1 MEYPARPRTGYSSA
15 LSLLGGTVGGVLN
28 KEVTTMPSP
37 SPQMFQTLVKRLGS
51 EEAALQ
57 WLGHWSQQ
65 ILDGKPA
72 PKMPKPKK

>member
-1 MEYPARPRTGYSSA
+1 
-15 LSLLGGTVGGVLN
+15 
-28 KEVTTMPSP
+28 MPSP